1 MYKLNPNKYAQGL
14 LKPVPI
20 EETRVDKIEKIIPHN
35 VKQKE
40 NEIKIIETVKVES
53 EENIK
58 LREEFENLVKT
69 KLGKMDEV
77 LTYLKDKYEG
87 VSSEIKTISSAN
99 NNYQQNILNHLNKKN
114 ENENEVSN
122 VKLNEK
128 KQRTKKSYYKITD
141 NMWTDV
147 KSKFPDFPDNMKDS
161 VYSNGDEFYVDVKN
175 KKTLIDNKAILK
187 ILSKK

>member
-53 EENIK
+53 EENVK

-87 VSSEIKTISSAN
+87 VSNEIKTISSSN
-99 NNYQQNILNHLNKKN
+99 NNYQENILNHLNKKN
-114 ENENEVSN
+114 ENEVSN
-122 VKLNEK
+122 MKVNEK
-128 KQRTKKSYYKITD
+128 KQRSKKSYYKITD

-147 KSKFPDFPDNMKDS
+147 KTKFPDFPDNMKDN

-175 KKTLIDNKAILK
+175 KKTLIDNKTILK